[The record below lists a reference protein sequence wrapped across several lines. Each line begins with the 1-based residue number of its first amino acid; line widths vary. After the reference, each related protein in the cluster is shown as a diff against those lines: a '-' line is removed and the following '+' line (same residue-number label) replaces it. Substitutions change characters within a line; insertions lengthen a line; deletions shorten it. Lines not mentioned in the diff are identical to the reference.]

1 MSRNL
6 HKGYFHDFYE
16 DSSIITSTTL
26 DEMTVV
32 APQNN
37 CQDWE
42 NEMPEVWV
50 CYTLSILYLEN
61 HSILGIPDF
70 LFELCVRMIW
80 PPVVQITRP

>member
-1 MSRNL
+1 MTHKVMLSHGMRHSL

-16 DSSIITSTTL
+16 DSSIITSTIL

-37 CQDWE
+37 CQEWE

-50 CYTLSILYLEN
+50 CVIHGAYYT
-61 HSILGIPDF
+61 
-70 LFELCVRMIW
+70 
-80 PPVVQITRP
+80 